1 MNETTPI
8 PIDLIQAAVD
18 RLIGLGRKRGYVTW
32 EEMNEILPDDAIDP
46 TQLEMILLRLEE
58 EKIDTLD
65 EIDAHRFE
73 RKKERGPAPRRE
85 APAVKAVASA
95 SPTVSAAVKDQEGEK
110 EEDVDPELDEFVR
123 EDLARLTVEVGAK
136 RIDDPI
142 RMYLT
147 QMGEIP
153 LLTRE
158 EEIRLAKKIEL
169 TRMAFR
175 QKVLESDYCAGLAVE
190 ILQQVHDGTLPFD
203 RTMKIS
209 TSEHAAKS
217 RISGRIPGN
226 LETVRKLLKSNEEAW
241 GQIEGVR
248 VAAATRR
255 DVERGIRERRRK
267 ISKLLEELSLRTSRV
282 QPLMK
287 KLRGLFR
294 KMMELGRRLE
304 NQKKRQ
310 TFSDEDLLAM
320 QDELSGIESLC
331 LERSDTLGT
340 RLKSIERVFC
350 EYEDAKR
357 KLSGGNLRLV
367 VSIAKKYRNRG
378 LSFLDIIQEG
388 NTGLMRAV
396 DKYEYKRGY
405 KFSTYATWWIRQ
417 AITRAI
423 ADHARTIRIP
433 VHMIETMSRLRNIS
447 KELLQDLGREATIEE
462 IARRAKMLVSEAR
475 RVLKISRHPISL
487 DRPVGES
494 EDSYFG
500 DFIEDDA
507 VESPVGTAGGEMLKD
522 RVEEVLKTL
531 TYRERE
537 IIKLRYGIGDGYTYT
552 LEEVGKIF
560 KVTRERVRQVEAK
573 AIRKLQH
580 PVRARK
586 LEGFLDNMAQMSQ
599 N

>member
-1 MNETTPI
+1 MSDAMAEVKSPI
-8 PIDLIQAAVD
+8 QTAVD
-18 RLIGLGRKRGYVTW
+18 ELMELGRKRGFVTW
-32 EEMNEILPDDAIDP
+32 EEMNTILPDEAVDP
-46 TQLEMILLRLEE
+46 NQLELILLRLEE
-58 EKIDTLD
+58 ASIETLD
-65 EIDAHRFE
+65 EADAVRYE
-73 RKKERGPAPRRE
+73 TRRKAAPAPKRE
-85 APAVKAVASA
+85 GSGARAIREVQPAPVIPDGDFVDADADIDVA
-95 SPTVSAAVKDQEGEK
+95 
-110 EEDVDPELDEFVR
+110 ELVR
-123 EDLARLTVEVGAK
+123 DVGAK
-136 RIDDPI
+136 RIDDPV
-142 RMYLT
+142 RMYLS

-153 LLTRE
+153 LLTRA

-209 TSEHAAKS
+209 TSEHAAKT
-217 RISGRIPGN
+217 RISTRIPVN
-226 LETVRKLLKSNEEAW
+226 LVTVRALLEKNEEMW
-241 GQIEGVR
+241 QQLLPLRI
-248 VAAATRR
+248 AAATRKKIEQEMR
-255 DVERGIRERRRK
+255 DRRRK
-267 ISKLLEELSLRTSRV
+267 FSKLLEELSLRTSRI

-287 KLRGLFR
+287 KLRGLYR
-294 KMMELGRRLE
+294 KMTELEKRIAAQEKRRTIPE
-304 NQKKRQ
+304 
-310 TFSDEDLLAM
+310 DEFQSMKEELA
-320 QDELSGIESLC
+320 GIESLC
-331 LERSDTLGT
+331 LERSPALVK
-340 RLKSIERVFC
+340 RLTSIQRVFS
-350 EYEDAKR
+350 EYEEAKR
-357 KLSGGNLRLV
+357 NLSGGNLRLV

-447 KELLQDLGREATIEE
+447 KELLQELGREPTIGE
-462 IARRAKMLVSEAR
+462 IANRSKMPLVECR

-500 DFIEDDA
+500 DFIEDDS
-507 VESPVGTAGGEMLKD
+507 VESPIGIAGGEMLKD

-586 LEGFLDNMAQMSQ
+586 LEGFLDNLSPVSS
-599 N
+599 NN